1 MNRYIGLLI
10 CFLVSLCIIE
20 YDKDDYYTNNKVSN
34 DSVLVFNE
42 INEEE
47 ETINPDTSDIDILFI
62 FIICIYSFI
71 FLFML
76 LKDIKFLRKYC
87 DVIIN

>member
-20 YDKDDYYTNNKVSN
+20 YDKNDYVINNKISN

-47 ETINPDTSDIDILFI
+47 EIKNPDTRYIDILFI

-76 LKDIKFLRKYC
+76 LKDIKFLRNYC